1 MNYTFT
7 DTDQIIEKTYK
18 TSISTLFEN
27 KGETNV
33 WFQSQ
38 SRLGL
43 YDFQTNE
50 KRVEFIFNELKK
62 LT

>member
-1 MNYTFT
+1 MKIYDDIFVK
-7 DTDQIIEKTYK
+7 I
-18 TSISTLFEN
+18 FEN
-27 KGETNV
+27 NGKTNV

-43 YDFQTNE
+43 YDFQINE
-50 KRVEFIFNELKK
+50 KRVEILFNELKK